1 VVKLLCEALITVRPD
16 CLSRNCLQVADA
28 KGWFHLIHKRY
39 QDQQEAIAQVEW
51 AAEQRLRKAL
61 REQEER
67 LKREHEAKMKAF
79 ADFDRQVL
87 RGG

>member
-1 VVKLLCEALITVRPD
+1 MGALTHRPTCSPFD
-16 CLSRNCLQVADA
+16 TYYCLQVADA

>member
-67 LKREHEAKMKAF
+67 LKREHEAKLKAF